1 MTEQIWTIKKMLD
14 WSRQYFADNR
24 IEDPALE
31 AQVLL
36 GHALHMSKVEL
47 IINGMRPMDASELA
61 DYKAM
66 VIRRVK
72 EHVPTAYILGKKDFW
87 SLSLDVSPDVLIPR
101 PDTECLVEQVLAYV
115 RAHLAGK
122 PAPWIHAG
130 NQDVTYETIDSRQQY
145 YEAVAE
151 IEDDEQTSAPIP
163 LSSVERGCDNITSE
177 PIKVESGCDNIA
189 SEPLKIV
196 DVGTG
201 SGAILLA
208 IASELSDVSRKL
220 TAIDI
225 SPRALAMA
233 KENAANL
240 SINDIEFIES
250 DLLEKYSDMADVIVS
265 NPPYVSDAEMK
276 TLSPEV
282 LREPDLALRAG
293 VRGLDI
299 YKRLVPQAFGKLKA
313 GGALFV
319 EIGCTQS
326 QDVADLFTKH
336 GFSDIQIFKDY
347 AKKPRI
353 VAGIR

>member
-14 WSRQYFADNR
+14 WSRQYFADNH

-36 GHALHMSKVEL
+36 GHALHMSKVDL
-47 IINGMRPMDASELA
+47 IINSMRPMDAAELA

-101 PDTECLVEQVLAYV
+101 PDTECLVEQVIAF
-115 RAHLAGK
+115 AQSHLAGK
-122 PAPWIHAG
+122 PAPWIHAETT
-130 NQDVTYETIDSRQQY
+130 NVTYERIDSRQQY

-151 IEDDEQTSAPIP
+151 AENREIQNSNTDNHEIDNLDADDIESQNEHQASIQP
-163 LSSVERGCDNITSE
+163 LT
-177 PIKVESGCDNIA
+177 
-189 SEPLKIV
+189 IV
-196 DVGTG
+196 DIGTG
-201 SGAILLA
+201 SGAIILA
-208 IASELSDVSRKL
+208 IASELSDVSRNL

-240 SINDIEFIES
+240 SINDITFIES

-265 NPPYVSDAEMK
+265 NPPYISDEEMK

-299 YKRLVPQAFGKLKA
+299 YKRLIPQAFGKLNA

-326 QDVADLFTKH
+326 QDVMELFEKS
-336 GFSDIQIFKDY
+336 GFEHVQTFKDY

-353 VAGIR
+353 VAGIKPDHI